1 MATKALNFKMDEADI
16 LDMKQVAAVFNM
28 SITDLVK
35 RAVSEYIAELKRDP
49 FYRLTVNVEEASAE
63 ESEDIL
69 AEIEGLSDDDL
80 TIAATER
87 IIV

>member
-35 RAVSEYIAELKRDP
+35 RAVSEYIAELK
-49 FYRLTVNVEEASAE
+49 S
-63 ESEDIL
+63 
-69 AEIEGLSDDDL
+69 
-80 TIAATER
+80 
-87 IIV
+87 IIG